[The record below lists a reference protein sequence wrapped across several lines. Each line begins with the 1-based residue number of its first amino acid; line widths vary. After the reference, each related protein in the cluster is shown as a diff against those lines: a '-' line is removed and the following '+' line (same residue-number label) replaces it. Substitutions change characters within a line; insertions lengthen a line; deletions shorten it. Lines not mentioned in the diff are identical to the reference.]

1 MITDDQLSKIGVQKI
16 KHRLAIIDEV
26 KARTCAST
34 GTITMS
40 ASGAAARRRSE
51 CLGRY
56 VATGEE
62 HEGAVVYR
70 NSDGYILYRYS
81 YGTWRASQ
89 HGIGW
94 FSVLSSVDRAQCP
107 ASIRQWQYR
116 PSYTV
121 TAPAWQSGDITVRC
135 S

>member
-1 MITDDQLSKIGVQKI
+1 MGIQKI

-26 KARTCAST
+26 KARTCALT
-34 GTITMS
+34 GTITLS
-40 ASGAAARRRSE
+40 DSGAAARRRSE

-62 HEGAVVYR
+62 HEGAAVYR
-70 NSDGYILYRYS
+70 NSGDYILYRHS
-81 YGTWRASQ
+81 DGTWRASQ

-107 ASIRQWQYR
+107 ASISQWQYCDY
-116 PSYTV
+116 PD
-121 TAPAWQSGDITVRC
+121 WQSGDITAKC
-135 S
+135 SVHT